1 VLNLSGGTRT
11 LAAMTSAKGVHRP
24 LTLATPH
31 AKGADVRAL
40 QSSIKKGFEHYKID
54 WLPLAVDG
62 ELGPQTLHAARFYS
76 WVLGLGSG
84 HRVPIQKRHTITEAT
99 QRLLRSPEHRSAIE
113 RTRAKRRQPRLAKIR
128 KAQSEGPAAAV
139 AYARSFIGT
148 TESPAG
154 SNTGPTVQNDK
165 GQPGGV
171 SFWEA
176 YWGLGACYWC
186 LCFASYCAKAI
197 GGARISGNCTY
208 SVAIEGYARN
218 HENGWVQVPVSE
230 ARPGDISIWKFDG
243 PSAPSDHG
251 ELVVENGVA
260 EDVGG
265 NTSSD
270 NSGSQSNGGGVFAKH
285 RDLSQLSMVAR
296 PLYSP

>member
-1 VLNLSGGTRT
+1 MPTKTKSQK
-11 LAAMTSAKGVHRP
+11 AVHRP
-24 LTLATPH
+24 LHLTSPL
-31 AKGADVRAL
+31 AKGPDIRAL
-40 QSSIKKGFEHYKID
+40 QEAIKKGN
-54 WLPLAVDG
+54 L
-62 ELGPQTLHAARFYS
+62 
-76 WVLGLGSG
+76 
-84 HRVPIQKRHTITEAT
+84 TEAT
-99 QRLLRSPEHRSAIE
+99 QRLLRSPEKRSTIE
-113 RTRAKRRQPRLAKIR
+113 RARAKRRQSRLAKIR
-128 KAQSEGPAAAV
+128 KAQTEGPAAAV

-154 SNTGPTVQNDK
+154 SNTGPTHTNAK
-165 GQPGGV
+165 GQKGGV
-171 SFWEA
+171 SFWES
-176 YWGLGACYWC
+176 YWGLGPCYWC

-218 HENGWVQVPVSE
+218 HENGWIQVPISE

-251 ELVVENGVA
+251 ELVVENGVS

-270 NSGSQSNGGGVFAKH
+270 SGGSQSNGGGVFPKH
-285 RDLSQLSMVAR
+285 RDLSQCSMVAR
-296 PLYSP
+296 PLY